1 MWIVFLVPRYL
12 GGNLLEKDVL
22 ESKKLQDLKIIAK
35 AVGVAGI
42 SKYNKQ
48 DLIKEIISQVNIN
61 ERNNSEEDYDDT
73 SNDEKDVKDPLKV
86 EGILDLH
93 ENGYGFLRSEGYDSG
108 DDDIYVPPVQVR
120 RFKLK
125 TGDFVEGLCR
135 EKKDKEKFNAL
146 IYVNRVNGDTV
157 ENLRNRPDFENLT
170 PIYPRERL
178 TLERD
183 SKNVSMRIM
192 DLISPVGKGQRGLIV
207 ASPKTGKTTLLKNIA
222 NSIRKNYP
230 DIHVIVLLIDERPE
244 EVTDMK
250 RSVLGADV
258 VASTFDEMPQN
269 HIRVAEIVI
278 ERAKRLVEHKK
289 DVVILVDS
297 ITRLSRAYNVTSPY
311 SGKTL
316 SGGLDPLALNGPKRF
331 FGAARNIEEGGSL
344 TILATAL
351 IETGSRMD
359 DVIFEEFKG
368 TGNMEIKLD
377 RNLSEQRVFPA
388 IDLNKSGT
396 RKDELLLTKEELS
409 AINKIRKQLNS
420 QENKDIADQIIKMIK
435 NTKSNQE
442 FVKSINNLQSL

>member
-1 MWIVFLVPRYL
+1 M
-12 GGNLLEKDVL
+12 EKDVL

-48 DLIKEIISQVNIN
+48 DLIEEIISQVNIN
-61 ERNNSEEDYDDT
+61 ERNNSEEDYDESS
-73 SNDEKDVKDPLKV
+73 SNDEIDLKDPLKV

-125 TGDFVEGLCR
+125 TGDFVEGLSR

-230 DIHVIVLLIDERPE
+230 EIHVIVLLIDERPE

-377 RNLSEQRVFPA
+377 RSLSEQRVFPA

-420 QENKDIADQIIKMIK
+420 QENKNIADQIIKMIK

>member
-1 MWIVFLVPRYL
+1 M
-12 GGNLLEKDVL
+12 EKDIL

-230 DIHVIVLLIDERPE
+230 EIHVIVLLIDERPE

>member
-1 MWIVFLVPRYL
+1 M
-12 GGNLLEKDVL
+12 EKDVL

-48 DLIKEIISQVNIN
+48 DLIEEIISQVNIN
-61 ERNNSEEDYDDT
+61 ERNNSEEDYDESS
-73 SNDEKDVKDPLKV
+73 SNDEKDLKDPLKV

-125 TGDFVEGLCR
+125 TGDFVEGLSR

-170 PIYPRERL
+170 PIYPTERL

-183 SKNVSMRIM
+183 SNNVSMRIM

-377 RNLSEQRVFPA
+377 RSLSEQRVFPA

-409 AINKIRKQLNS
+409 AINKIRRQLNS

-435 NTKSNQE
+435 NTKTNKE
-442 FVKSINNLQSL
+442 FVKSINDLQSL

>member
-1 MWIVFLVPRYL
+1 M
-12 GGNLLEKDVL
+12 EKDVL

-230 DIHVIVLLIDERPE
+230 EIHVIVLLIDERPE

-442 FVKSINNLQSL
+442 FVKSINNLKSL

>member
-1 MWIVFLVPRYL
+1 M
-12 GGNLLEKDVL
+12 EKDIL

-61 ERNNSEEDYDDT
+61 ERNNSEDDYEDSS
-73 SNDEKDVKDPLKV
+73 SNEEKDLKDPLKV

-125 TGDFVEGLCR
+125 TGDFVEGLSR

-230 DIHVIVLLIDERPE
+230 EIHVIVLLIDERPE

-377 RNLSEQRVFPA
+377 RSLSEQRVFPA

-420 QENKDIADQIIKMIK
+420 QENKNIADQIIKMIK

>member
-1 MWIVFLVPRYL
+1 M
-12 GGNLLEKDVL
+12 EKDVL

-61 ERNNSEEDYDDT
+61 ERNNSNEDYDD
-73 SNDEKDVKDPLKV
+73 SSSSDDKDLKDPLKV

-108 DDDIYVPPVQVR
+108 EDDVYVPPVQVR

-125 TGDFVEGLCR
+125 TGDFVEGLSR

-178 TLERD
+178 TLERE
-183 SKNVSMRIM
+183 SNNVSMRIM
-192 DLISPVGKGQRGLIV
+192 DLMSPVGKGQRGLIV

-230 DIHVIVLLIDERPE
+230 EIHVIVLLIDERPE

-351 IETGSRMD
+351 IETGSKMD

-377 RNLSEQRVFPA
+377 RSLSEQRIFPA

-396 RKDELLLTKEELS
+396 RKDELLLTKDELS

-420 QENKDIADQIIKMIK
+420 QENKNIADQIIRIIK
-435 NTKSNQE
+435 NTKTNKE
-442 FVKSINNLQSL
+442 FVKSINDLQNL

>member
-1 MWIVFLVPRYL
+1 M
-12 GGNLLEKDVL
+12 EKDVL

-61 ERNNSEEDYDDT
+61 ERNNSEDDYEDSS
-73 SNDEKDVKDPLKV
+73 SNEEKDLKDPLKV

-125 TGDFVEGLCR
+125 TGDFVEGLSR

-178 TLERD
+178 ILERD

-230 DIHVIVLLIDERPE
+230 EIHVIVLLIDERPE

-377 RNLSEQRVFPA
+377 RILSEQRVFPA

-420 QENKDIADQIIKMIK
+420 QENKNIADQIIKMIK

>member
-1 MWIVFLVPRYL
+1 M
-12 GGNLLEKDVL
+12 EKDVL

-61 ERNNSEEDYDDT
+61 ERNNSEEDYEDSS
-73 SNDEKDVKDPLKV
+73 SNDEKDLKDPLKV

-125 TGDFVEGLCR
+125 TGDFVEGLSR

-230 DIHVIVLLIDERPE
+230 EIHVIVLLIDERPE

-377 RNLSEQRVFPA
+377 RSLSEQRLFPA

>member
-1 MWIVFLVPRYL
+1 M
-12 GGNLLEKDVL
+12 EKDVL

-61 ERNNSEEDYDDT
+61 ERNNSEEDYEDSS
-73 SNDEKDVKDPLKV
+73 SNDEKDLKDPLKV

-125 TGDFVEGLCR
+125 TGDFVEGLSR

-230 DIHVIVLLIDERPE
+230 EIHVIVLLIDERPE

-377 RNLSEQRVFPA
+377 RSLSEQRLFPA

-420 QENKDIADQIIKMIK
+420 QENKNIADQIIKMIK

-442 FVKSINNLQSL
+442 FVKSINKLQSL

>member
-1 MWIVFLVPRYL
+1 M
-12 GGNLLEKDVL
+12 EKDVL

-61 ERNNSEEDYDDT
+61 ERNNSEDDYEDSS
-73 SNDEKDVKDPLKV
+73 SNEEKDLKDPLKV

-125 TGDFVEGLCR
+125 TGDFVEGLSR

-178 TLERD
+178 ILERD

-230 DIHVIVLLIDERPE
+230 EIHVIVLLIDERPE

-377 RNLSEQRVFPA
+377 RSLSEQRVFPA

-420 QENKDIADQIIKMIK
+420 QENKNIADQIIKMIK

>member
-1 MWIVFLVPRYL
+1 M
-12 GGNLLEKDVL
+12 EKDVL

-48 DLIKEIISQVNIN
+48 DLIEEIISQVNIN
-61 ERNNSEEDYDDT
+61 ERNNSEEDYDESS
-73 SNDEKDVKDPLKV
+73 SNDEKDLKDPLKV

-125 TGDFVEGLCR
+125 TGDFVEGLSR

-170 PIYPRERL
+170 PIYPTERL

-183 SKNVSMRIM
+183 SNNVSMRIM

-244 EVTDMK
+244 EVTDMN

-377 RNLSEQRVFPA
+377 RSLSEQRVFPA

-409 AINKIRKQLNS
+409 AINKIRRQLNS

-435 NTKSNQE
+435 NTKTNKE
-442 FVKSINNLQSL
+442 FVKSINDLHSL

>member
-1 MWIVFLVPRYL
+1 M
-12 GGNLLEKDVL
+12 EKDVL

-42 SKYNKQ
+42 GKYNKQ

-61 ERNNSEEDYDDT
+61 ERNNSEEDYEDSS
-73 SNDEKDVKDPLKV
+73 SNDEKDLKDPLKV

-125 TGDFVEGLCR
+125 TGDFVEGLSR

-230 DIHVIVLLIDERPE
+230 EIHVIVLLIDERPE

-377 RNLSEQRVFPA
+377 RSLSEQRVFPA

-420 QENKDIADQIIKMIK
+420 QENKNIADQIIKMIK

>member
-1 MWIVFLVPRYL
+1 M
-12 GGNLLEKDVL
+12 EKDVL

-48 DLIKEIISQVNIN
+48 DLIEEIISQVNIN
-61 ERNNSEEDYDDT
+61 ERNNSEEDYDESS
-73 SNDEKDVKDPLKV
+73 SNDEKDLKDPLKV

-125 TGDFVEGLCR
+125 TGDFVEGLSR

-146 IYVNRVNGDTV
+146 IYVNRVNGDAV

-170 PIYPRERL
+170 PIYPTERL

-183 SKNVSMRIM
+183 SNNVSMRIM

-409 AINKIRKQLNS
+409 AINKIRRQLNS

-435 NTKSNQE
+435 NTKTNKE
-442 FVKSINNLQSL
+442 FVKSINDLQSL

>member
-1 MWIVFLVPRYL
+1 M
-12 GGNLLEKDVL
+12 EKDVL

-230 DIHVIVLLIDERPE
+230 EIHVIVLLIDERPE

>member
-1 MWIVFLVPRYL
+1 M
-12 GGNLLEKDVL
+12 EKDIL

-61 ERNNSEEDYDDT
+61 ERNNSEDDYEDSS
-73 SNDEKDVKDPLKV
+73 SNEEKDLKDPLKV

-125 TGDFVEGLCR
+125 TGDFVEGLSR

-230 DIHVIVLLIDERPE
+230 EIHVIVLLIDERPE

-297 ITRLSRAYNVTSPY
+297 ITRLSRAYNVASPY

-377 RNLSEQRVFPA
+377 RSLSEQRVFPA

-420 QENKDIADQIIKMIK
+420 QENKNIADQIIKMIK

>member
-1 MWIVFLVPRYL
+1 M
-12 GGNLLEKDVL
+12 EKDVL

-48 DLIKEIISQVNIN
+48 DLIEEIISQVNIN
-61 ERNNSEEDYDDT
+61 ERNNSEEDYEDSS
-73 SNDEKDVKDPLKV
+73 SNDEKDLKDPLKV

-125 TGDFVEGLCR
+125 TGDFVEGLSR

-157 ENLRNRPDFENLT
+157 ENLRNRPDFESLT

-442 FVKSINNLQSL
+442 FVKSINNL

>member
-1 MWIVFLVPRYL
+1 M
-12 GGNLLEKDVL
+12 EKDVL

-48 DLIKEIISQVNIN
+48 DLIEEIISQVNIN
-61 ERNNSEEDYDDT
+61 ERNNSEEDYDESS
-73 SNDEKDVKDPLKV
+73 SNDEKDLKDPLKV

-125 TGDFVEGLCR
+125 TGDFVEGLSR

-170 PIYPRERL
+170 PIYPTERL

-183 SKNVSMRIM
+183 SNNVSMRIM

-409 AINKIRKQLNS
+409 AINKIRRQLNA

-435 NTKSNQE
+435 NTKTNKE
-442 FVKSINNLQSL
+442 FVKSINDLQSL

>member
-1 MWIVFLVPRYL
+1 M
-12 GGNLLEKDVL
+12 EKDVL

-61 ERNNSEEDYDDT
+61 ERNNSEEDYEDSS
-73 SNDEKDVKDPLKV
+73 SNDEKDLKDPLKV

-93 ENGYGFLRSEGYDSG
+93 ENGNGFLRSEGYDSG

-125 TGDFVEGLCR
+125 TGDFVEGLSR

-230 DIHVIVLLIDERPE
+230 EIHVIVLLIDERPE

-377 RNLSEQRVFPA
+377 RSLSEQRVFPA

-420 QENKDIADQIIKMIK
+420 QENKNIADQIIKMIK

>member
-1 MWIVFLVPRYL
+1 M
-12 GGNLLEKDVL
+12 EKDVL

-377 RNLSEQRVFPA
+377 KNLSEQRVFPA

>member
-1 MWIVFLVPRYL
+1 M
-12 GGNLLEKDVL
+12 EKDIL

-61 ERNNSEEDYDDT
+61 ERNNSEEDYEDSS
-73 SNDEKDVKDPLKV
+73 SNDEKDLKDPLKV

-125 TGDFVEGLCR
+125 TGDFVEGLSR

-230 DIHVIVLLIDERPE
+230 EIHVIVLLIDERPE

-377 RNLSEQRVFPA
+377 RSLSEQRVFPA

-420 QENKDIADQIIKMIK
+420 QENKNIADQIIKMIK

>member
-1 MWIVFLVPRYL
+1 M
-12 GGNLLEKDVL
+12 EKDVL

-48 DLIKEIISQVNIN
+48 DLIEEIISQVNIN
-61 ERNNSEEDYDDT
+61 ERNNSEEDYDESS
-73 SNDEKDVKDPLKV
+73 SNDEKDLKDPLKV

-125 TGDFVEGLCR
+125 TGDFVEGLSR

-157 ENLRNRPDFENLT
+157 KNLRNRPDFENLT
-170 PIYPRERL
+170 PIYPTERL

-183 SKNVSMRIM
+183 SNNVSMRIM

-409 AINKIRKQLNS
+409 AINKIRRQLNS

-435 NTKSNQE
+435 NTKTNKE
-442 FVKSINNLQSL
+442 FVKSINDLHSL

>member
-1 MWIVFLVPRYL
+1 M
-12 GGNLLEKDVL
+12 EKDVL

-48 DLIKEIISQVNIN
+48 DLIEEIISQVNIN
-61 ERNNSEEDYDDT
+61 ERNNSEEDYDESS
-73 SNDEKDVKDPLKV
+73 SNDEKDLKDPLKV

-125 TGDFVEGLCR
+125 TGDFVEGLSR

-170 PIYPRERL
+170 PIYPTERL

-183 SKNVSMRIM
+183 SSNVSMRIM

-331 FGAARNIEEGGSL
+331 FGAARNIEQGGSL

-377 RNLSEQRVFPA
+377 RSLSEQRVFPA

-409 AINKIRKQLNS
+409 AINKIRRQLNS

-435 NTKSNQE
+435 NTKTNKE
-442 FVKSINNLQSL
+442 FVKSINDLQSL

>member
-1 MWIVFLVPRYL
+1 M
-12 GGNLLEKDVL
+12 EKDVL

-48 DLIKEIISQVNIN
+48 DLIEEIISQVNIN
-61 ERNNSEEDYDDT
+61 ERNNSEEDYDESS
-73 SNDEKDVKDPLKV
+73 SNDEKDLKDPLKV

-125 TGDFVEGLCR
+125 TGDFVEGLSR

-170 PIYPRERL
+170 PIYPTERL

-183 SKNVSMRIM
+183 SNNVSMRIM

-409 AINKIRKQLNS
+409 AINKIRRQLNS

-435 NTKSNQE
+435 NTKTSKE
-442 FVKSINNLQSL
+442 FVKSINDLQSL

>member
-1 MWIVFLVPRYL
+1 M
-12 GGNLLEKDVL
+12 EKNVL

-48 DLIKEIISQVNIN
+48 DLIEEIISQVNIN
-61 ERNNSEEDYDDT
+61 ERNNSNEDYDD
-73 SNDEKDVKDPLKV
+73 SSSSDDKDLKDPLKV

-108 DDDIYVPPVQVR
+108 EDDVYVPPVQVR

-125 TGDFVEGLCR
+125 TGDFVEGLSR

-178 TLERD
+178 TLERE
-183 SKNVSMRIM
+183 SNNVSMRIM

-230 DIHVIVLLIDERPE
+230 EIHVIVLLIDERPE

-344 TILATAL
+344 TILATVL

-377 RNLSEQRVFPA
+377 RSLSEQRVFPA

-420 QENKDIADQIIKMIK
+420 QENKNIADQIIKMIK

>member
-1 MWIVFLVPRYL
+1 M
-12 GGNLLEKDVL
+12 EKDVL
-22 ESKKLQDLKIIAK
+22 KSKKLQDLKIIAK

-61 ERNNSEEDYDDT
+61 ERNNSEEDYEDSS
-73 SNDEKDVKDPLKV
+73 SNDEKDLKDPLKV

-125 TGDFVEGLCR
+125 TGDFVEGLSR

-170 PIYPRERL
+170 PIYPRERF

-230 DIHVIVLLIDERPE
+230 EIHVIVLLIDERPE

-377 RNLSEQRVFPA
+377 RSLSEQRVFPA

-420 QENKDIADQIIKMIK
+420 QENKNIADQIIKMIK

>member
-1 MWIVFLVPRYL
+1 M
-12 GGNLLEKDVL
+12 EKDVL

-48 DLIKEIISQVNIN
+48 DLIEEIISQVNIN
-61 ERNNSEEDYDDT
+61 ERNNSEEDYDESS
-73 SNDEKDVKDPLKV
+73 SNDEKDLKDPLKV

-125 TGDFVEGLCR
+125 TGDFVEGLSR

-170 PIYPRERL
+170 PIYPTERL

-183 SKNVSMRIM
+183 SNNVSMRIM

-269 HIRVAEIVI
+269 HIRVSEIVI

-377 RNLSEQRVFPA
+377 RSLSEQRVFPA

-409 AINKIRKQLNS
+409 AINKIRRQLNS

-435 NTKSNQE
+435 NTKTNKE
-442 FVKSINNLQSL
+442 FVKSINDLQSL

>member
-1 MWIVFLVPRYL
+1 M
-12 GGNLLEKDVL
+12 EKDVL

-48 DLIKEIISQVNIN
+48 DLIEEIISQVNIN
-61 ERNNSEEDYDDT
+61 ERNNSEEDYDESS
-73 SNDEKDVKDPLKV
+73 SNDEKDLKDPLKV

-125 TGDFVEGLCR
+125 TGDFVEGLSR

-170 PIYPRERL
+170 PIYPTERL

-183 SKNVSMRIM
+183 SNNVSMRIM

-331 FGAARNIEEGGSL
+331 FGAARNIEQGGSL

-409 AINKIRKQLNS
+409 AINKIRRQLNS

-435 NTKSNQE
+435 NTKTNKE
-442 FVKSINNLQSL
+442 FVKSINDLHSL

>member
-1 MWIVFLVPRYL
+1 M
-12 GGNLLEKDVL
+12 EKNVL

-61 ERNNSEEDYDDT
+61 ERNNSEDDYEDSS
-73 SNDEKDVKDPLKV
+73 SNEEKDLKDPLKV

-125 TGDFVEGLCR
+125 TGDFVEGLSR

-157 ENLRNRPDFENLT
+157 ENLRNRSDFENLT

-230 DIHVIVLLIDERPE
+230 EIHVIVLLIDERPE

-377 RNLSEQRVFPA
+377 RSLSEQRVFPA

-420 QENKDIADQIIKMIK
+420 QENKNIADQIIKMIK

>member
-1 MWIVFLVPRYL
+1 M
-12 GGNLLEKDVL
+12 EKDIL

-42 SKYNKQ
+42 NKYNKQ

-61 ERNNSEEDYDDT
+61 ERNNSEDDYEDSS
-73 SNDEKDVKDPLKV
+73 SNEEKDLKDPLKV

-125 TGDFVEGLCR
+125 TGDFVEGLSR

-230 DIHVIVLLIDERPE
+230 EIHVIVLLIDERPE
-244 EVTDMK
+244 EVTDMR

-377 RNLSEQRVFPA
+377 RSLSEQRVFPA

-420 QENKDIADQIIKMIK
+420 QENKNIADQIIKMIK

-442 FVKSINNLQSL
+442 FVKSINNLQNL

>member
-1 MWIVFLVPRYL
+1 M
-12 GGNLLEKDVL
+12 EKDVL

-48 DLIKEIISQVNIN
+48 DLIEEIISQVNIN
-61 ERNNSEEDYDDT
+61 ERNNSEEDYEDSS
-73 SNDEKDVKDPLKV
+73 SNDEKDLKDPLKV

-125 TGDFVEGLCR
+125 TGDFVEGLSR

-146 IYVNRVNGDTV
+146 IYMNRVNGDTV
-157 ENLRNRPDFENLT
+157 ENLRNRPDFESLT

-442 FVKSINNLQSL
+442 FVKSINNL

>member
-1 MWIVFLVPRYL
+1 M
-12 GGNLLEKDVL
+12 EKDVL

-61 ERNNSEEDYDDT
+61 ERNNSEEDYEDSS
-73 SNDEKDVKDPLKV
+73 SNDEKDLKDPLKV

-125 TGDFVEGLCR
+125 TGDFVEGLSR

-230 DIHVIVLLIDERPE
+230 EIHVIVLLIDERPE

-258 VASTFDEMPQN
+258 VASTFDEMLQN

-377 RNLSEQRVFPA
+377 RSLSEQRVFPA

-420 QENKDIADQIIKMIK
+420 QENKNIADQIIKMIK

>member
-1 MWIVFLVPRYL
+1 M
-12 GGNLLEKDVL
+12 EKDVL

-359 DVIFEEFKG
+359 EVIFEEFKG

>member
-1 MWIVFLVPRYL
+1 M
-12 GGNLLEKDVL
+12 EKDVL

-61 ERNNSEEDYDDT
+61 ERNNSEEDYEDSS
-73 SNDEKDVKDPLKV
+73 SNDEKDLKDPLKV

-125 TGDFVEGLCR
+125 TGDFVEGLSR

-230 DIHVIVLLIDERPE
+230 EIHVIVLLIDERPE

-377 RNLSEQRVFPA
+377 RSLSEQRVFPA

-420 QENKDIADQIIKMIK
+420 QENKNIADQIIKMIK

>member
-1 MWIVFLVPRYL
+1 M
-12 GGNLLEKDVL
+12 EKDVL

-42 SKYNKQ
+42 SKYNKK

-61 ERNNSEEDYDDT
+61 ERNNSEDDYEDSS
-73 SNDEKDVKDPLKV
+73 SNEEKDLKDPLKV

-125 TGDFVEGLCR
+125 TGDFVEGLSR

-230 DIHVIVLLIDERPE
+230 EIHVIVLLIDERPE

-377 RNLSEQRVFPA
+377 RSLSEQRVFPA

-420 QENKDIADQIIKMIK
+420 QENKNIADQIIKMIK

>member
-1 MWIVFLVPRYL
+1 M
-12 GGNLLEKDVL
+12 EKDIL

-61 ERNNSEEDYDDT
+61 ERNNSEEDYEDSS
-73 SNDEKDVKDPLKV
+73 SNDEKDLKDPLKV

-125 TGDFVEGLCR
+125 TGDFVEGLSR

-170 PIYPRERL
+170 PIYPRERF

-230 DIHVIVLLIDERPE
+230 EIHVIVLLIDERPE

-377 RNLSEQRVFPA
+377 RSLSEQRVFPA

-420 QENKDIADQIIKMIK
+420 QENKNIADQIIKMIK

>member
-1 MWIVFLVPRYL
+1 M
-12 GGNLLEKDVL
+12 EKDVL

-61 ERNNSEEDYDDT
+61 ERNNSEDDYEDSS
-73 SNDEKDVKDPLKV
+73 SNEEKDLKDPLKV

-125 TGDFVEGLCR
+125 TGDFVEGLSR

-170 PIYPRERL
+170 PIYPRERF

-230 DIHVIVLLIDERPE
+230 EIHVIVLLIDERPE

-269 HIRVAEIVI
+269 HIRVAEIVT

-377 RNLSEQRVFPA
+377 RSLSEQRVFPA

-420 QENKDIADQIIKMIK
+420 QENKNIADQIIKMIK

>member
-1 MWIVFLVPRYL
+1 M
-12 GGNLLEKDVL
+12 EKDVL

-61 ERNNSEEDYDDT
+61 ERNNSEDDYEDSS
-73 SNDEKDVKDPLKV
+73 SNEEKDLKDPLKV

-125 TGDFVEGLCR
+125 TGDFVEGLSR

-230 DIHVIVLLIDERPE
+230 EIHVIVLLIDERPE

-297 ITRLSRAYNVTSPY
+297 ITRLSRAYNITSPY

-435 NTKSNQE
+435 NTKSNQQ

>member
-1 MWIVFLVPRYL
+1 M
-12 GGNLLEKDVL
+12 EKDVL

-61 ERNNSEEDYDDT
+61 ERNNSEEDYEDSS
-73 SNDEKDVKDPLKV
+73 SNDEKDLKDPLKV

-125 TGDFVEGLCR
+125 TGDFVEGLSR

-230 DIHVIVLLIDERPE
+230 EIHVTVLLIDERPE

-377 RNLSEQRVFPA
+377 RSLSEQRVFPA

-420 QENKDIADQIIKMIK
+420 QENKNIADQIIKMIK

>member
-1 MWIVFLVPRYL
+1 M
-12 GGNLLEKDVL
+12 EKDVL

-61 ERNNSEEDYDDT
+61 ERNNSEEDYEDSS
-73 SNDEKDVKDPLKV
+73 SNDEKDLKDPLKV

-125 TGDFVEGLCR
+125 TGDFVEGLSR

-230 DIHVIVLLIDERPE
+230 EIHVIVLLIDERPE

-278 ERAKRLVEHKK
+278 ERAKRIVEHKK

-377 RNLSEQRVFPA
+377 RSLSEQRVFPA

-420 QENKDIADQIIKMIK
+420 QENKNIADQIIKMIK